1 MERGVVQLVVAT
13 LWPLVLP
20 KLLELRVRP
29 PSAATYEVFV
39 VIVVAPF
46 L

>member
-29 PSAATYEVFV
+29 
-39 VIVVAPF
+39 
-46 L
+46 LKRCNL